1 METIL
6 TAYSHIELQKENKR
20 PHSSKNEEICR
31 SNPMVVNTY
40 DQLVRHI
47 AKIGYMNRKNQ
58 WALFF
63 RGQHKDYQD
72 KNGKTT
78 ILPTI
83 FRNNDKESSKD
94 IFSTLGQ
101 YSYDLLQRLNE
112 NETKILGKINV
123 DRYLELQ
130 WALLQHYE
138 KCDTP
143 MLDITHSLHVAASFA
158 LDKNIDDYGIVFVL
172 AIPYPTDF
180 LSYFPAQSLLL
191 VKLANI
197 CPPTADRPLFQEAYS
212 TCHFPLSDLEGNERN
227 FSFDF
232 KRRLV
237 AKFKIPNNSEFWGNG
252 FSIIPHQKLYQSD
265 DKFGRMIKQLTT
277 DYI

>member
-1 METIL
+1 MEKIL
-6 TAYSHIELQKENKR
+6 SAYSHIELQDENKR
-20 PHSSKNEEICR
+20 PPSSTNEEICK
-31 SNPMVVNTY
+31 SDPMGVDSY

-58 WALFF
+58 WTLFF
-63 RGQHKDYQD
+63 RGQHEDYQN
-72 KNGKTT
+72 KYGTTT

-83 FRNNDKESSKD
+83 FRNNDKESSQDK
-94 IFSTLGQ
+94 FSTLGQ

-112 NETKILGKINV
+112 QEIKILGKINV

-138 KCDTP
+138 KCNTP

-158 LDKNIDDYGIVFVL
+158 LDKNKDDYGVIHVL

-212 TCHFPLSDLEGNERN
+212 ICHFPLSDLDVKERTI
-227 FSFDF
+227 SFDF
-232 KRRLV
+232 KRRLI
-237 AKFKIPNNSEFWGNG
+237 AKFKIPNSKEFWGEG
-252 FSIIPHQKLYQSD
+252 FDRIPSTKLYQPKD
-265 DKFGRMIKQLTT
+265 LLGQLISPLST
-277 DYI
+277 DFI